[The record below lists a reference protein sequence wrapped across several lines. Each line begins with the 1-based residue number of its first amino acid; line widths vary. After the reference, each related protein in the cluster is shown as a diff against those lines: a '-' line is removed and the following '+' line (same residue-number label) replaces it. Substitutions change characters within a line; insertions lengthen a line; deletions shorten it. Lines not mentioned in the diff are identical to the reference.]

1 MQYISLIIPAKNE
14 KESLEKT
21 IREILNYK
29 FINEIIIVVDSHQD
43 NSIEISKKIN
53 NNKIKV
59 IIQKPRQG
67 EEKYANTGFKNY

>member
-29 FINEIIIVVDSHQD
+29 FINEIIIVVDGHQD
-43 NSIEISKKIN
+43 NSIGISNGSSDSIFS
-53 NNKIKV
+53 
-59 IIQKPRQG
+59 
-67 EEKYANTGFKNY
+67 YSSDSFK

>member
-21 IREILNYK
+21 IRQILNYK

-43 NSIEISKKIN
+43 NSIKISRKIN
-53 NNKIKV
+53 SYKIKL
-59 IIQKPRQG
+59 IIQKKLVMGLQ
-67 EEKYANTGFKNY
+67 